1 MRGMKSRKGTND
13 DKTSP
18 SELANEVDLELGVCP
33 SWICCYCCTSF
44 LLCLLLLSYF
54 LFHNLDKHLN
64 VFIDIM
70 VRIVTTASLE
80 SFRKFII
87 VSTCRSFIPES
98 YLRDYEV
105 FPEREEGP
113 GEIYIEAA
121 DKVTLK
127 KVREMTFVNAKEVL
141 GIIYSSKSGNTQLKW
156 RQTRKRSGKVHG
168 DASANALVNLVESGV
183 LTQEWV
189 DNYLKSAQA
198 KEENSSSIANE
209 KVT

>member
-1 MRGMKSRKGTND
+1 MRKILSKEFVHSLSLTN
-13 DKTSP
+13 
-18 SELANEVDLELGVCP
+18 LING
-33 SWICCYCCTSF
+33 CCT
-44 LLCLLLLSYF
+44 
-54 LFHNLDKHLN
+54 
-64 VFIDIM
+64 FIPTLVQIE
-70 VRIVTTASLE
+70 TTTSLE

-113 GEIYIEAA
+113 GAIYIEAA

-127 KVREMTFVNAKEVL
+127 KIREMTFVNAKEIL

-156 RQTRKRSGKVHG
+156 RQTRRRLGKVHG
-168 DASANALVNLVESGV
+168 FASPNALVNLVESGV

-189 DNYLKSAQA
+189 DDYLKSVQGQGGEDSAVTA
-198 KEENSSSIANE
+198 SE
-209 KVT
+209 KTV

>member
-1 MRGMKSRKGTND
+1 MRYRIRQQ
-13 DKTSP
+13 P
-18 SELANEVDLELGVCP
+18 L
-33 SWICCYCCTSF
+33 
-44 LLCLLLLSYF
+44 

-70 VRIVTTASLE
+70 VSIVTTASLE

-98 YLRDYEV
+98 YMRDYEV

-113 GEIYIEAA
+113 GAIYIEAA

-156 RQTRKRSGKVHG
+156 RQTRRRSGKVRG

-189 DNYLKSAQA
+189 DNYLKSAQT
-198 KEENSSSIANE
+198 KEENSSSITNE
-209 KVT
+209 KVA

>member
-1 MRGMKSRKGTND
+1 
-13 DKTSP
+13 
-18 SELANEVDLELGVCP
+18 L
-33 SWICCYCCTSF
+33 
-44 LLCLLLLSYF
+44 
-54 LFHNLDKHLN
+54 
-64 VFIDIM
+64 
-70 VRIVTTASLE
+70 VRIETTASLE

-113 GEIYIEAA
+113 GAIYIEAA

-127 KVREMTFVNAKEVL
+127 KIREMTFVNAKEIL

-156 RQTRKRSGKVHG
+156 RQTRRKSGKVQG

-189 DNYLKSAQA
+189 NNYLKSTQT
-198 KEENSSSIANE
+198 KEGNKASSSSSSSSSSPSTAPVTNE
-209 KVT
+209 KISVKYDEKEQRMI

>member
-1 MRGMKSRKGTND
+1 
-13 DKTSP
+13 
-18 SELANEVDLELGVCP
+18 
-33 SWICCYCCTSF
+33 
-44 LLCLLLLSYF
+44 
-54 LFHNLDKHLN
+54 
-64 VFIDIM
+64 M
-70 VRIVTTASLE
+70 VSIVTTASLE

-98 YLRDYEV
+98 YMRDYEV

-113 GEIYIEAA
+113 GAIYIEAA

-127 KVREMTFVNAKEVL
+127 KVKEITFVNAKEVL

-156 RQTRKRSGKVHG
+156 RQTRRRSGKVLG

-189 DNYLKSAQA
+189 DNYLKSAQT
-198 KEENSSSIANE
+198 KEENSSIANE
-209 KVT
+209 KVA

>member
-1 MRGMKSRKGTND
+1 
-13 DKTSP
+13 
-18 SELANEVDLELGVCP
+18 L
-33 SWICCYCCTSF
+33 
-44 LLCLLLLSYF
+44 
-54 LFHNLDKHLN
+54 
-64 VFIDIM
+64 
-70 VRIVTTASLE
+70 VRIETTASLE

-113 GEIYIEAA
+113 GAIYIEAA

-127 KVREMTFVNAKEVL
+127 KIREMTFVNAKEIL

-156 RQTRKRSGKVHG
+156 RQTRRKSGKVQG

-189 DNYLKSAQA
+189 NNYLKSTQI
-198 KEENSSSIANE
+198 KEGNKASSSSSSSSPSTAPVTNE
-209 KVT
+209 KISVKYDEKEQSMI